1 MPTDEQKVGH
11 DSPSATNAKSEA
23 FPKSRRLLKRP
34 QFLKNYQEGKRFP
47 GRCFV
52 AIYRVAPEGGEPRV
66 GLTVSKRV
74 GNAVVRN
81 RAKRLIREAVR
92 KNWDLFPAG
101 CDGAIQARAGVREAS
116 LDQIEA
122 ELKRSLAKLKTRP
135 G

>member
-1 MPTDEQKVGH
+1 MPTDEPKAGR
-11 DSPSATNAKSEA
+11 DSASATNAKSES

-34 QFLKNYQEGKRFP
+34 QFLKNYEDGKRFP

-52 AIYRVAPEGGEPRV
+52 AIYRIAPDRVEPRV

-74 GNAVVRN
+74 GNSVVRN

-101 CDGAIQARAGVREAS
+101 CDAVIQARAGIRDATP
-116 LDQIEA
+116 DQIKA
-122 ELKRSLAKLKTRP
+122 ELERSLRKFAC
-135 G
+135 